1 MNIPG
6 RGAAA
11 LFAIAPLLLS
21 IISLCVGTSF
31 AKTLFPI
38 AGAAGT
44 TAMRIG
50 LGALLMLVVQRPW
63 RWVMDRE
70 QGLAIVAYGIVL
82 ACMNLSFYEA
92 VARLPLGVA
101 IAIEFIGPLGVAL
114 LGSRRMLDV
123 LWVMLAAAGIGVL
136 AAPSSAGTVTL
147 AGVSF
152 ALLAAVFWALY
163 IISGARAARL
173 VPQHRIVCLG
183 LCTASIVAV
192 PTGIAEAGTALFDP
206 TILASGV
213 AVAVLCSI
221 LPYSLE
227 IFALKRMT
235 PAMFGIIV
243 SLEPAVGALAAFA
256 VIGERLTGLQMI
268 GIAAVII
275 AAAGGTMTSAKRRAP
290 VLPVA

>member
-1 MNIPG
+1 MNVPG
-6 RGAAA
+6 RWAA
-11 LFAIAPLLLS
+11 LFSIAPLLLS

-63 RWVMDRE
+63 RWAMNRE
-70 QGLAIVAYGIVL
+70 QRLAIAAYGVVL
-82 ACMNLSFYEA
+82 ACMNLSFYAA

-101 IAIEFIGPLGVAL
+101 IAIEFIGPLSVAL
-114 LGSRRMLDV
+114 LGSRRMLDIV
-123 LWVMLAAAGIGVL
+123 WVSLAAVGVGVL
-136 AAPSSAGTVTL
+136 AVPGSAGTVTL
-147 AGVSF
+147 AGVAY
-152 ALLAAVFWALY
+152 ALLAALFWALY

-183 LCTASIVAV
+183 LCTASVVAV
-192 PTGIAEAGTALFDP
+192 PAGIAEAGRALLDP

-213 AVAVLCSI
+213 AIAVLCSI

-235 PAMFGIIV
+235 PATFGIIV

-268 GIAAVII
+268 GIVAVIV
-275 AAAGGTMTSAKRRAP
+275 AAAGGTTTSVKRQVP